1 MALGTSQVKN
11 VRWKNTMATMTELSP
26 TERKSKFSQD
36 KQVDENLVPK
46 KVLSFCSTRYGL
58 AFITHLCN
66 VMLMA
71 QYVAINITM
80 VAMVNGTHH
89 QSRLNG
95 STETLPTES
104 FGGSNDV
111 PKSLP
116 AEAPVYDWSPQIQGI
131 IFGSVNYGMML
142 TVVPSGYL
150 AGRIGTKRLVGVS
163 LVGSS
168 LLAIF
173 TPLAADLGLAFLIAT
188 RIVQGL
194 MQGSIFGGQYA
205 LWERWSPPHERSQLC
220 TIALSGMMLGTF
232 AIILLGGIISQTLGW
247 PFVFYIFGGI
257 GCVYALLWFVLVYD
271 DPLAHPWVNVTERE
285 YIIASLAHQVSPR
298 KQPLPIKAML
308 RSLPLWS
315 ICLCSFSHQ
324 WLVTILIVY
333 MPTYISSVFNIN
345 VRDNGLLSALP
356 FVISWVTG
364 ILAGQLADF
373 LLTKNFRLVTVRKI
387 ATFLGNFPSTALLLA
402 LPHLTPSYVTTVI
415 LLTVSCGLSPICQSG
430 VYINPLD
437 IAPRHSSF
445 LMGVSRGFG
454 LTAAILAPTVSGF
467 LLSQDPEFGWRNVYL
482 LLFAINLSGLSFY
495 LVFGDAIIQDWA
507 KERKLTRL

>member
-1 MALGTSQVKN
+1 
-11 VRWKNTMATMTELSP
+11 MATMTELSP

-116 AEAPVYDWSPQIQGI
+116 AE
-131 IFGSVNYGMML
+131 
-142 TVVPSGYL
+142 
-150 AGRIGTKRLVGVS
+150 
-163 LVGSS
+163 
-168 LLAIF
+168 
-173 TPLAADLGLAFLIAT
+173 
-188 RIVQGL
+188 
-194 MQGSIFGGQYA
+194 GSIFGGQYA